1 MSTSEPFG
9 GVPPSELSSGPS
21 AVDFAA
27 MAGEVARLANQFLGT
42 APALDVGETPATS
55 LATPGVGVLSPELI
69 APPASGANQ
78 VPGPLSAPRVG
89 PSAASSI
96 GGGGLSGA
104 ATQPPVPGFMHALP
118 LAASPFPKDA
128 DVRPAPTLL
137 AELLGTPTPL
147 ELMLSA
153 DSRTP
158 SATPYFMEHVGAGL
172 PQAPPSGAAALVP
185 PSGAG
190 APVPPGAVPSLL
202 GGPAMVAPDSVP
214 TAPSGSNAARLSS
227 TPTSFGAAPT
237 LPSAFSPD
245 FGRLVDGP
253 SGSVPTLGSVPGA
266 PAGALPGT
274 APERAVPRAPRPS
287 VESMPDAGYSPEL
300 VPDLRSSPGI
310 FDANAIKQ
318 DFPILEERV
327 HGSKRLIWLDNA
339 ATTQKP
345 RAVIDRLTYFYEHEN
360 SNIHRAAHTLAAR
373 ATDAYEGARE
383 RVRRF
388 LNAPTAQEIVFTRG
402 ATEAINLVAQSW
414 GRRNITAGDE
424 IVLTVLEHHANIVPW
439 QQLAAE
445 KGAKIRVAPVDSSGQ
460 IILEQYEKLFNSRTR
475 IASFTQVSNALGT
488 ITPAREMVEIA
499 HRHGALTLVDGAQT
513 VSHQRVDVQALDT
526 DFYVFSGH
534 KVFGPTGIGALF
546 GKAEVLE
553 HMPPWQGGGNMIAD
567 VTFEK
572 TTYQPPPFRFEAGTG
587 NIADAVGLGAAIDY
601 VMGIGLENIARYEHE
616 LLVYATEGLCQIPG
630 LTLIGTAPD
639 KAGVL
644 SFVLD
649 GMRTEDVG
657 AALDKEGIAVRSG
670 HHCAQPI
677 LRRFGLEATV
687 RASLAPYN
695 TKQDIDA
702 LVAAVSR
709 LQVGRPRGL

>member
-9 GVPPSELSSGPS
+9 APPGELSSRPS

-27 MAGEVARLANQFLGT
+27 MASEVARLANQFLSN
-42 APALDVGETPATS
+42 APALNASETPATS
-55 LATPGVGVLSPELI
+55 LAAPGAGALGPELI
-69 APPASGANQ
+69 APPPSAATS
-78 VPGPLSAPRVG
+78 VPGKLSAPRLG

-104 ATQPPVPGFMHALP
+104 AAQPPVPGFMHAPP
-118 LAASPFPKDA
+118 LAASPFPKEA

-158 SATPYFMEHVGAGL
+158 GATPYFMDHAGL
-172 PQAPPSGAAALVP
+172 S
-185 PSGAG
+185 
-190 APVPPGAVPSLL
+190 
-202 GGPAMVAPDSVP
+202 VASAERV
-214 TAPSGSNAARLSS
+214 
-227 TPTSFGAAPT
+227 
-237 LPSAFSPD
+237 LP
-245 FGRLVDGP
+245 
-253 SGSVPTLGSVPGA
+253 
-266 PAGALPGT
+266 
-274 APERAVPRAPRPS
+274 EAPRPALS
-287 VESMPDAGYSPEL
+287 AVVGTPHAGYSPEL
-300 VPDLRSSPGI
+300 VPDLGSSPGI
-310 FDANAIKQ
+310 FDANAISR

-327 HGSKRLIWLDNA
+327 HGNKRLIWLDNA

-388 LNAPTAQEIVFTRG
+388 LNAPSVKEIVFTRG

-424 IVLTVLEHHANIVPW
+424 IVLSVLEHHANIVPW
-439 QQLAAE
+439 QQLSAE

-460 IILEQYEKLFNSRTR
+460 IILEEYEKLFNSRTR

-499 HRHGALTLVDGAQT
+499 HRHGARVLIDGAQT
-513 VSHQRVDVQALDT
+513 VSHQRVDVQSLDS

-572 TTYQPPPFRFEAGTG
+572 TTYQLPPFRFEAGTG

-616 LLVYATEGLCQIPG
+616 LLLYASEGLGGIPG
-630 LTLIGTAPD
+630 LTLIGTAKD

-702 LVAAVSR
+702 LVAAVTR
-709 LQVGRPRGL
+709 LQIGRPRGL